1 MPDLHKRK
9 TTKREFLKIL
19 GLSSTSLLSFG
30 ALADEL
36 LAEVQMATIP
46 VASIIRPNAF
56 QSGRGGWFSVMIV
69 FPIGYKAAD
78 VDVSTV
84 RCEGARALDSILHP
98 DGRTIIFLCD
108 SDHLRKNLPC
118 GFSVPFTITG
128 QLSGGSGFD
137 VLDSVAVIGA
147 EQSTIY
153 HTSTRKRKSCRACKS
168 HALNRIYSSEQA
180 ADNNRAHLG
189 CNCRIVEEK
198 IGWQNYLKAF
208 WPTSRVGRT
217 VYDRRWGWP
226 PPLPTGLSLEC
237 PSALREHLRRG

>member
-1 MPDLHKRK
+1 MSNLSKQK

-36 LAEVQMATIP
+36 LAEIQMATIP
-46 VASIIRPNAF
+46 VVSIIRPNAF
-56 QSGRGGWFSVMIV
+56 QSGRGGWFSIMIV
-69 FPIGYKAAD
+69 LPSSYKAGD

-84 RCEGARALDSILHP
+84 RCEGARVLDSIFYP

-108 SDHLRKNLPC
+108 SNHLRRDLSC
-118 GFSVPFTITG
+118 GFSVPLTVTG
-128 QLSGGSGFD
+128 QLSCGSGFEGSD
-137 VLDSVAVIGA
+137 AVAIVDS
-147 EQSTIY
+147 EQSIIY

-180 ADNNRAHLG
+180 ADSDRAHLG

-208 WPTSRVGRT
+208 WPTNHVGQT

-237 PSALREHLRRG
+237 PSALGEHLRRG